1 MSNPDDAF
9 VQATDNLLVL
19 YRNLERH
26 TLDLPLVSVLP
37 VLIFFWSVVKFEF
50 FLIIGI
56 VLIIPVNFVILVRN
70 LFPGHWRYRPFFLTH
85 IYYVWLW
92 LWRGEAH
99 IAPFIFMRRLL
110 TILIREHFERALLC
124 VRFGLVINDALSDAT
139 RS

>member
-26 TLDLPLVSVLP
+26 TLDLPLVSVMP

-56 VLIIPVNFVILVRN
+56 VLIIPVNVVILVRN

-85 IYYVWLW
+85 IYYVCSGF
-92 LWRGEAH
+92 GEAKRPPH
-99 IAPFIFMRRLL
+99 HLY
-110 TILIREHFERALLC
+110 
-124 VRFGLVINDALSDAT
+124 LSVP
-139 RS
+139 RSP

>member
-70 LFPGHWRYRPFFLTH
+70 LFPGHWRYRPFFSNSYLLRVALALARRSAYRTIYIYPSPVNRTH
-85 IYYVWLW
+85 E
-92 LWRGEAH
+92 G
-99 IAPFIFMRRLL
+99 
-110 TILIREHFERALLC
+110 AL
-124 VRFGLVINDALSDAT
+124 
-139 RS
+139 